1 MMNTVLK
8 KCGSLF
14 FIVLCLSAV
23 PAVFATDV
31 LPSRLMGL
39 DLARDIA
46 QGAINHC
53 RKDGYQVSIVVQTA
67 AAIHSLSCVMYSSVH
82 I

>member
-1 MMNTVLK
+1 MDSVLK
-8 KCGSLF
+8 KCGCLFVVLQSLG
-14 FIVLCLSAV
+14 AV
-23 PAVFATDV
+23 PMVFAEDV

-53 RKDGYQVSIVVQTA
+53 RKDGYQ
-67 AAIHSLSCVMYSSVH
+67 AIHS
-82 I
+82 